1 MVKGLNT
8 FREFFSGYEEQYVL
22 IGGAACDIIFES
34 NEVSFRATKDLDVV
48 LIVEAL
54 TPEFGEKLW
63 EFIEKGGYR
72 NKLTNEGKPQFFR
85 FDKPEDERYSKMIEL
100 FCRTDFELKNAN
112 GIMPV
117 HIGDE
122 ISSLSA
128 ILLDEDYYKALIS
141 GKVVENNISV
151 LKPEYLIL
159 FKAKAYMDLKA
170 RRESGENV
178 DSNNIKKHKKDIL
191 RICSELILE
200 KTDKLPVAVETDI
213 HNFIHILEKE
223 PYDDNSLKMYGV
235 NNDDIIQLLKSIY

>member
-1 MVKGLNT
+1 MVKGLNI

-54 TPEFGEKLW
+54 TPEFGGKLW

-72 NKLTNEGKPQFFR
+72 NKLTN
-85 FDKPEDERYSKMIEL
+85 
-100 FCRTDFELKNAN
+100 
-112 GIMPV
+112 
-117 HIGDE
+117 
-122 ISSLSA
+122 LSA

-141 GKVVENNISV
+141 GKVIENNISV

-159 FKAKAYMDLKA
+159 FKAKAYMDLRA

-200 KTDKLPVAVETDI
+200 KTDKLPVTVETDI